1 MENIKKPKVSICV
14 PFHWME
20 NWPFFLERCLNS
32 IEKQT
37 FKDYEIILIKHSI
50 MPITSNRVIESATG
64 EIIKVLYMD
73 DWLASPNYLEEI
85 SKAFENKDFNAWKT
99 LMTGRGR
106 VTQVINAQNFTRF
119 AEAHELAEQGKID
132 EAKQIRTELGLGLQ
146 NGSGQGHGMEYSRTN
161 R

>member
-1 MENIKKPKVSICV
+1 MTVNIQDLKGGEKYMNKTSI
-14 PFHWME
+14 
-20 NWPFFLERCLNS
+20 LLG
-32 IEKQT
+32 
-37 FKDYEIILIKHSI
+37 L
-50 MPITSNRVIESATG
+50 SALVVG
-64 EIIKVLYMD
+64 GAVLAPQAVQAYRGD
-73 DWLASPNYLEEI
+73 PAVKGPNYTQERHEAI
-85 SKAFENKDFNAWKT
+85 EKAFENKDFNAWKT